1 MRKWLSIH
9 WSNSETIRMLI
20 LFSSR
25 LEAYDSIKT
34 IKLDIRVTKS
44 LEFPVEDP
52 VYAVVVFIFR
62 EVCVVLTW
70 LGVVAVTLWQVYTG
84 YDRYTATAAAVTCD
98 VYVDAAHT
106 ARKGASRAQI
116 GYEKNPGHLILGGPV
131 KVLIQLFSVHTW
143 TETLFTIDP

>member
-1 MRKWLSIH
+1 
-9 WSNSETIRMLI
+9 MLI

-62 EVCVVLTW
+62 EVCVVLT
-70 LGVVAVTLWQVYTG
+70 
-84 YDRYTATAAAVTCD
+84 
-98 VYVDAAHT
+98 
-106 ARKGASRAQI
+106 
-116 GYEKNPGHLILGGPV
+116 
-131 KVLIQLFSVHTW
+131 
-143 TETLFTIDP
+143 